1 MLRTEAQLYNRR
13 TLIVEAKMFDNIG
26 TLIGVWLTRLE
37 TVFVVVSVAGLDRV
51 VAKIML

>member
-1 MLRTEAQLYNRR
+1 MT
-13 TLIVEAKMFDNIG
+13 TAKMFDNIG
-26 TLIGVWLTRLE
+26 TLVDAGLKRLV

>member
-1 MLRTEAQLYNRR
+1 MT
-13 TLIVEAKMFDNIG
+13 TAKMFDNIG
-26 TLIGVWLTRLE
+26 TLVNVGLKRLV